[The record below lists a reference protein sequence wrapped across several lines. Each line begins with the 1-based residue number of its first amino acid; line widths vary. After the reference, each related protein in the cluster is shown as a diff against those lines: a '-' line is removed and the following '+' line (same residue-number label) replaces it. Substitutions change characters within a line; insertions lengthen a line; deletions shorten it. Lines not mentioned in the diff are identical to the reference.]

1 MKKGDTYTNFGC
13 TWIVDRV
20 YKVDPEIMK
29 KYELVYP
36 VRYSAHVIDAPTGY
50 DGVREIDAAL
60 REE

>member
-1 MKKGDTYTNFGC
+1 MKKGDIYTNFGC
-13 TWIVDRV
+13 TWLVDRV

-36 VRYSAHVIDAPTGY
+36 VRYSAHVIDAPAGY
-50 DGVREIDAAL
+50 DGAMEIDAAL

>member
-13 TWIVDRV
+13 TWLVDRV

-36 VRYSAHVIDAPTGY
+36 VRYSAHVIGAPAGY
-50 DGVREIDAAL
+50 DGAREIDAAL